1 MRVIFSE
8 EASIIA
14 ISSSELV
21 VCISALLGGVHK
33 AFLFGTCKLLY
44 LDVSTN
50 STPSDGYKFKID
62 GTAVLKVTLN
72 ARQKV
77 DTKRQLFFSDLAL
90 LFRKNIHTITPSS
103 TSLSL

>member
-50 STPSDGYKFKID
+50 STPSDGYKFRIA

-72 ARQKV
+72 AKGRYQK
-77 DTKRQLFFSDLAL
+77 TTFLFFSDLAL
-90 LFRKNIHTITPSS
+90 LFIKNSHDNT
-103 TSLSL
+103 